1 MSALDGSPPAAGG
14 LEPHILFGLCG
25 LSLALLVLNVFLVT
39 RLCRRGSS
47 SVDIDWCQ
55 SLEAVEVRPPCLR
68 SRRWP
73 HSQSARACPSQVS
86 VPLPKGRV
94 SHDVKC
100 EIMPTRFS
108 LAIRGEKPEPY
119 LSGTLFRPI
128 NVDESHWQLWPVGA
142 RTRLA
147 ARAAVRAPEPTLSL
161 AQALRRAS
169 RAASRCRWPRRSPAA
184 GRRCSRPAPR
194 ALWRHRRRRR
204 TDRMRSLLFS
214 LL

>member
-55 SLEAVEVRPPCLR
+55 SLEAVEVWPPCLR
-68 SRRWP
+68 SRRCP
-73 HSQSARACPSQVS
+73 HSQAARACPSQVS

-147 ARAAVRAPEPTLSL
+147 ARARAAACASEPTLSRPG
-161 AQALRRAS
+161 AAEGEPRSIKVSMAKAKPS
-169 RAASRCRWPRRSPAA
+169 RWPTLFAAGAASVVE
-184 GRRCSRPAPR
+184 
-194 ALWRHRRRRR
+194 
-204 TDRMRSLLFS
+204 TQEKKKDR
-214 LL
+214 

>member
-1 MSALDGSPPAAGG
+1 MAALPA
-14 LEPHILFGLCG
+14 
-25 LSLALLVLNVFLVT
+25 LAPVAALASGT
-39 RLCRRGSS
+39 
-47 SVDIDWCQ
+47 
-55 SLEAVEVRPPCLR
+55 
-68 SRRWP
+68 
-73 HSQSARACPSQVS
+73 RACPSQVS

-147 ARAAVRAPEPTLSL
+147 ARAAVLPRAHSLSRLGAAEGEPRSIKVSMAKAKPSRWPTLF
-161 AQALRRAS
+161 AAG
-169 RAASRCRWPRRSPAA
+169 AASVVE
-184 GRRCSRPAPR
+184 
-194 ALWRHRRRRR
+194 
-204 TDRMRSLLFS
+204 TQEKKKDR
-214 LL
+214 